1 MPGSSSVQRPVA
13 ITVAIVVAVIVAIG
27 IYMQFGGEEPE
38 PEPVPA
44 PPPVVEQPPPP
55 EPEPEPAPIAL
66 PPLDESDAALRSMI
80 EGLSAHPRL
89 GDAID
94 VEGLARSFVAAVVAI
109 ANGESPRGM
118 LEHLEPA
125 ESFDIAEREGR
136 VVIDPASFERYTWIT
151 GVFSSLDATAA
162 AELYGQVEPLLDE
175 AYRELGY
182 PDGRFRDSLDTAM
195 NRLASTPVPEGYVE
209 VRRGNVL
216 WEFRDPALEALSSPQ
231 KHLLRMGPANARL
244 VQSKLREI
252 QAALG
257 R

>member
-1 MPGSSSVQRPVA
+1 MQRPVA
-13 ITVAIVVAVIVAIG
+13 IAVAIVIAIILG
-27 IYMQFGGEEPE
+27 AGAYWQFGGDDPE
-38 PEPVPA
+38 PEVAPAAPA
-44 PPPVVEQPPPP
+44 PVAK
-55 EPEPEPAPIAL
+55 PEPAPTIPESTPIVL
-66 PPLDESDAALRSMI
+66 PPLDESDTLLRTMI

-89 GDAID
+89 SDAID
-94 VEGLARSFVAAVVAI
+94 VDGLARSFVTAVVAI
-109 ANGESPRGM
+109 ANGESPRGS
-118 LEHLEPA
+118 LEHLEPQGK
-125 ESFDIAEREGR
+125 FDIAEREGK

-162 AELYGQVEPLLDE
+162 AELYVQVEPLLDQ
-175 AYRELGY
+175 AYRDIGY
-182 PDGRFRDSLDTAM
+182 PQGRFRDALEAAM

-216 WEFRDPALEALSSPQ
+216 WEFRDPALEALSPPQ

-244 VQSKLREI
+244 VQSKIREI

>member
-1 MPGSSSVQRPVA
+1 MQRPVA
-13 ITVAIVVAVIVAIG
+13 ITVAIVLAVIVGIG
-27 IYMQFGGEEPE
+27 VYMQFAGEEPE
-38 PEPVPA
+38 PEPEPVAAPAVEA
-44 PPPVVEQPPPP
+44 PPPPAP
-55 EPEPEPAPIAL
+55 EPEIAPVVL
-66 PPLDESDAALRSMI
+66 PPLDDSDAALRSMI

-94 VEGLARSFVAAVVAI
+94 VEGLARAFVSAVVAI

-118 LEHLEPA
+118 IDHLEPA
-125 ESFDIAEREGR
+125 EGFDIAEREGR

-182 PDGRFRDSLDTAM
+182 PDGRFREALDMAM

-216 WEFRDPALEALSSPQ
+216 WEFRDPALEALSAPQ

-244 VQSKLREI
+244 VQTKIREI